1 MFNKIR
7 SAKNRFITKT
17 KKARIAIL
25 ELKMIWHN
33 SRGRLGEAHWNYQKI
48 KNIQSTM

>member
-7 SAKNRFITKT
+7 SAKKRFITSI
-17 KKARIAIL
+17 KKAKIARY
-25 ELKMIWHN
+25 ELLMIWHN

-48 KNIQSTM
+48 KNVQATM

>member
-1 MFNKIR
+1 MLNKIR
-7 SAKNRFITKT
+7 SAKKRFIYNYKM
-17 KKARIAIL
+17 ARIAGL
-25 ELKMIWHN
+25 ELLMIWHN